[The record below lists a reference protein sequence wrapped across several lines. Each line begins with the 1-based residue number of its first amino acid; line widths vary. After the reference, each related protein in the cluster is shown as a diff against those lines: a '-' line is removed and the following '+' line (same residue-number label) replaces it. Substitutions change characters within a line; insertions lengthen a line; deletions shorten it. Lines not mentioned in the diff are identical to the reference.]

1 MTTFSS
7 WREGHSCDRLQCI
20 AFYNCSTTANGMHN
34 FDFVTSLE
42 VMAAEGGAGDEFCI
56 DLNGQALISEVQFRN
71 QIGHSDILDKSA
83 LVAIE
88 KNLHGT
94 LIPLVG

>member
-1 MTTFSS
+1 MATPAIGFNAL
-7 WREGHSCDRLQCI
+7 H
-20 AFYNCSTTANGMHN
+20 FYNWSTTANGMHN

-56 DLNGQALISEVQFRN
+56 DLNGQALIGEVQFRN
-71 QIGHSDILDKSA
+71 QIGHCDILGKSA

-94 LIPLVG
+94 QIPLVG